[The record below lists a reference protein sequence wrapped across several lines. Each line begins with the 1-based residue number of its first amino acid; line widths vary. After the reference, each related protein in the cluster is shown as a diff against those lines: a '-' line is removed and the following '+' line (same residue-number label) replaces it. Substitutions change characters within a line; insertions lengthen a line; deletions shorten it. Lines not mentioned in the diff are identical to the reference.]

1 MLSVTEVCENMY
13 VLLMRHGTCYS
24 IFLKKYMKHLLHDT
38 DSDTN
43 MKFLYFDSASSELV
57 KAHVYSKCF
66 KIWKEKFLFIHAF
79 SKNQILQNTYKWTPT
94 KRKKKDIIS
103 DIV

>member
-66 KIWKEKFLFIHAF
+66 KIWKEKFLLYTLSVKTKFC
-79 SKNQILQNTYKWTPT
+79 KTPINEHLL
-94 KRKKKDIIS
+94 REKKKIL
-103 DIV
+103 